1 MFVRVC
7 VVWKEGGIIHPD
19 WEKPYCALFS
29 FNQKKVVL
37 NWIFNNV
44 WLKEYHSMDPIP
56 CSSLS
61 TDTVEYSNWTMVF
74 RILSGSSQKVYATWN
89 RTGQYDDYWVGRTGM
104 QLGCV
109 TLNGSRACKTLFRSR
124 LLDTW
129 STAAVKKVRI
139 FTVHHFHNSKTWHLS
154 NIHSAKPN
162 KHKRQ
167 LLLPFHWK
175 SRYHS
180 VSDSS
185 RANISTKL
193 WTVLMS
199 GLIVGHIF
207 QKKSVYR
214 SHNVLSLF

>member
-1 MFVRVC
+1 MISGLQIIFVKSEYSLAQDIVSPKSG
-7 VVWKEGGIIHPD
+7 WII
-19 WEKPYCALFS
+19 S
-29 FNQKKVVL
+29 
-37 NWIFNNV
+37 WIFNSV
-44 WLKEYHSMDPIP
+44 WLREYHRMDTIP

-89 RTGQYDDYWVGRTGM
+89 RTGQYDDYLLGRTGM

-109 TLNGSRACKTLFRSR
+109 TLNASRACKTLFRSR

-175 SRYHS
+175 SRHHS

-185 RANISTKL
+185 RANINTELYSFNEWLNSWSYFSEKEC
-193 WTVLMS
+193 
-199 GLIVGHIF
+199 
-207 QKKSVYR
+207 
-214 SHNVLSLF
+214 LSFT